1 MKSRI
6 EEKLDDLVLF
16 HEELIEDLPDSFEDF
31 TEQRIVRRGVE
42 KTIQLIA
49 DSIVDIALMIISE
62 QGYEKPL
69 DSRQAIITLEKK
81 VLSKRVSK
89 QIQDLIS
96 FRNLLVH
103 RYGKIREREE
113 YETIIENHGDIL
125 AFASEVKKFLHR
137 V

>member
-49 DSIVDIALMIISE
+49 ASIVDIALMIISE